1 MKKITVLSFCF
12 ILMLGVM
19 TGCGNKDNVNSATH
33 SESEATDDKNNETT
47 VTPNITGTDNNDD
60 KASDDV
66 GKNII
71 DDTGD
76 VGRDIVDGV
85 EDIGNDI
92 ADGVDDL
99 VDDNNNTMH
108 NTGNNR

>member
-1 MKKITVLSFCF
+1 MKKITVLSLCF

-33 SESEATDDKNNETT
+33 PDKEATDDNNNDVT
-47 VTPNITGTDNNDD
+47 VTPHITGTDDND

-66 GKNII
+66 GKDII

-76 VGRDIVDGV
+76 VGRDVVDGV

-99 VDDNNNTMH
+99 VDDNNNRT
-108 NTGNNR
+108 NDTRR